1 MKKVLSLMLALVLV
15 IGLLSACGSEVA
27 VTTAQNLDTTEVA
40 VTTAQNLDTTKAEE
54 KDPIEVSPVPDDA
67 WMQKV
72 GTTPYSLEFLFS
84 GEAGDVVEVNE
95 EGAVGVLIFL
105 DDQYQT
111 AEQYQEYKEL
121 YYINGDV
128 NGTVLPR
135 IHVFVKSVDDLKKLA
150 SRPGI
155 ADIMFN
161 YVESNW

>member
-1 MKKVLSLMLALVLV
+1 MKKIGLLCILWVSLVLT
-15 IGLLSACGSEVA
+15 LSACGS
-27 VTTAQNLDTTEVA
+27 EVA

-128 NGTVLPR
+128 RGTVLPR

-150 SRPGI
+150 SLPGI
-155 ADIMFN
+155 ADIWFN